1 MKEGASMSQ
10 EEKIA
15 MLEEVLEADEG
26 SLSPDMRLEDVE
38 TYDSMAKLS
47 VIVMFEDEFNKK
59 LDGKQLNSF
68 ETVKDILELMV

>member
-1 MKEGASMSQ
+1 MSQ